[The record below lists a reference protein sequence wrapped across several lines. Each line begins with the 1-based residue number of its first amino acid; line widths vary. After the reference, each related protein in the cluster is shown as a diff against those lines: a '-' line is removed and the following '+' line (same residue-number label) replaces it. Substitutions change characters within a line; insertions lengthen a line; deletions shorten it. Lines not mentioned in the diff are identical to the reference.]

1 MPPASSSSL
10 QPTHPHSLVQSLA
23 SSGSKII
30 AWLATQCHNISH
42 ATKWLAHMI
51 AETAKTIARAPGL
64 VIHRIEMI
72 SIAIAKFLLLVC
84 GGLLA
89 VSLIVSIT
97 IALYNSRTRIQS
109 CGKSVLQR
117 LRWPS
122 KSAMDSHSHRSR
134 NRLFDRV
141 DLPPSYGT
149 MDDHLT
155 PGTTVRRLTVEES
168 RGPGWHRKALR
179 SFTRYADGR
188 GEVAVAVL
196 ERSDVR
202 CSEVE

>member
-1 MPPASSSSL
+1 MPPILSSL
-10 QPTHPHSLVQSLA
+10 RPTHPHSLFQPFASLVT
-23 SSGSKII
+23 KTV
-30 AWLATQCHNISH
+30 AWLATQWQNISH
-42 ATKWLAHMI
+42 I
-51 AETAKTIARAPGL
+51 AKGLLHLISETAKTLAHAL
-64 VIHRIEMI
+64 AAAIHQIETI
-72 SIAIAKFLLLVC
+72 GIAIVRFIFLLC
-84 GGLLA
+84 GCLLGA
-89 VSLIVSIT
+89 SLILSIL

-109 CGKSVLQR
+109 CGKSGLQR

-122 KSAMDSHSHRSR
+122 KSAVDSHSHRHQ

-141 DLPPSYGT
+141 GLPPSYGT
-149 MDDHLT
+149 MDDHHT

-168 RGPGWHRKALR
+168 RGPGWHRKALQ

-188 GEVAVAVL
+188 REVAVAVL